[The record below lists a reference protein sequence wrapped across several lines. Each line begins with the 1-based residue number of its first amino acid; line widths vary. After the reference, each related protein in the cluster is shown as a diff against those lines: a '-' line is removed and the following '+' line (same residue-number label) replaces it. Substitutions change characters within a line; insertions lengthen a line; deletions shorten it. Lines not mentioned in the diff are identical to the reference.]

1 MDRSIERTFRNDD
14 ACDDDDDDA
23 GNIRG
28 IDVVAIV
35 VVAIVVEIGF
45 AANGVDDRRYR
56 GWVQARR
63 RGEEAVVAAGENE

>member
-1 MDRSIERTFRNDD
+1 MDGSFDRAFRNDD
-14 ACDDDDDDA
+14 ARDDDGDDA

-35 VVAIVVEIGF
+35 VEVGF

-63 RGEEAVVAAGENE
+63 RGEEAVVAAGENG

>member
-1 MDRSIERTFRNDD
+1 MDRSFDRSFRNDD
-14 ACDDDDDDA
+14 ACDDDGDDA

-35 VVAIVVEIGF
+35 VEVGF

-63 RGEEAVVAAGENE
+63 RGEEAVVAAGENG